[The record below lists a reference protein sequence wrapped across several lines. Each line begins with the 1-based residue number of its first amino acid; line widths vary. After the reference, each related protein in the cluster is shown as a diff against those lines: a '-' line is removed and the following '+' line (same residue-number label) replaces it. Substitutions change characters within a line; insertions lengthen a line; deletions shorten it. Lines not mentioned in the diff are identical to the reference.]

1 MMTDYLSKIITN
13 GYFLLFV
20 FLFTL
25 RNFVEIIIQQR
36 KKKTSKSERKGNI
49 SLLASSVFFLI
60 SGFAAGFFLL
70 IHENINSSLYGMGLI
85 VFILA
90 YIGRLRA
97 LQSLGDNYSLYIEI
111 RPEHK
116 LVVSGIYS
124 VLRHPLYSLYL
135 VEMIAFV
142 MIKWNYVSLIAIF
155 PVILGIIRRIEEE
168 ERILADVFG
177 KQFEVY
183 RNTTKK
189 LIPFIY

>member
-1 MMTDYLSKIITN
+1 MTDYISKIITN

-25 RNFVEIIIQQR
+25 RNFVEIVIQQH
-36 KKKTSKSERKGNI
+36 KKKTSKSEKKGNI
-49 SLLASSVFFLI
+49 SLLTSSVFFLI

-70 IHENINSSLYGMGLI
+70 IHENINSSLYGVGLI

-90 YIGRLRA
+90 YIGRARA
-97 LQSLGDNYSLYIEI
+97 LKILGDNYSLYIEVK
-111 RPEHK
+111 PEHE

-124 VLRHPLYSLYL
+124 VIRHPLYFLYL

-142 MIKWNYVSLIAIF
+142 MIKWNYVSLIAVF
-155 PVILGIIRRIEEE
+155 PVILGILRRIEEE
-168 ERILADVFG
+168 DRILADVFG
-177 KQFEVY
+177 KQFEAY
-183 RNTTKK
+183 RSTTKK